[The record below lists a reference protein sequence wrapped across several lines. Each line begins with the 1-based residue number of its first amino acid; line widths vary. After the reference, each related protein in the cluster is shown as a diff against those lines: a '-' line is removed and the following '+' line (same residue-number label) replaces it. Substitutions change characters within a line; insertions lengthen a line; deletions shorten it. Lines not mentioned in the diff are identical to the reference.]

1 MPLSLKNPE
10 AERLARALAHCTGE
24 SITDAVIAALRE
36 RLKREQGRRK
46 GRDLVDEIWRSAA
59 AARLFP
65 CSTLALPKR
74 SSAMTGTTCQA
85 DGSSTAPPVP

>member
-46 GRDLVDEIWRSAA
+46 GRDLVDEIMEISGRCA
-59 AARLFP
+59 
-65 CSTLALPKR
+65 ALPVLDPR
-74 SSAMTGTTCQA
+74 PAEEILSY
-85 DGSSTAPPVP
+85 DGNDVPG

>member
-36 RLKREQGRRK
+36 RLEREQGRRT
-46 GRDLVDEIWRSAA
+46 RLVDEIMEISGRCA
-59 AARLFP
+59 
-65 CSTLALPKR
+65 ALPVLDPR
-74 SSAMTGTTCQA
+74 HAEEILSY
-85 DGSSTAPPVP
+85 DGNDVPG